1 VSSSPGDAP
10 SGPPAATL
18 LVRWVTG
25 DVTHVRAIL
34 GAALGIASTPEAS
47 IAIPGLRLEVAD
59 SRTGPG
65 TRVADHLEVATA
77 DPTGEGGPADTATA
91 GVARL
96 FALGW
101 ATVDLDRAAAA
112 SPGVRWTV
120 VPRDSLLGARGLL
133 GDPAATAGG
142 GEVPGPDVA
151 LLLLEPDPVGEVV
164 PAWRPGSRLL
174 LLEPDTEGRIA
185 AALARHGE
193 GPAALYVALPAAA
206 IAGARRRLAA
216 LGVRPVR
223 GAGPFGPEMAP
234 AGPPASG
241 PTLILLRLPGPVTAG
256 GPAEGGRGTI
266 PP

>member
-1 VSSSPGDAP
+1 MSSSPGDAP

-101 ATVDLDRAAAA
+101 ATVDLDRASAAW
-112 SPGVRWTV
+112 PGLRWGQ
-120 VPRDSLLGARGLL
+120 VPRDALVGAHGLL
-133 GDPAATAGG
+133 GEPA
-142 GEVPGPDVA
+142 
-151 LLLLEPDPVGEVV
+151 PVGEVV